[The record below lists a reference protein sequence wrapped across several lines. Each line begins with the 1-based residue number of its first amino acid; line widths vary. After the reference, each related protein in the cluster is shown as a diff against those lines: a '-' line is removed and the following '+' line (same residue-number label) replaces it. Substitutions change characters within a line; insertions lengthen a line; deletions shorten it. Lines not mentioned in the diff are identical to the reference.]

1 MAFLEGPSP
10 KQAEMIKSELGE
22 GPEELE
28 KGVRDLRSMCAA
40 NPYLPQPEVLGGFR
54 FFLIYLK
61 CSNTI
66 YFTIIKKS
74 KYLRD

>member
-40 NPYLPQPEVLGGFR
+40 NPYLPQPEVLGGSR
-54 FFLIYLK
+54 FFLFISL
-61 CSNTI
+61 
-66 YFTIIKKS
+66 FF
-74 KYLRD
+74 